1 MDRAQRLIAAGAH
14 GLSILENDRRLKLDT
29 PRKVALRNKIRRNAS
44 RSLRR
49 AVWATLNDLDL
60 SVLHDLAKILK
71 KLNGTKGEPDLDRV
85 SLAFKLTELT
95 LEKKR
100 PPTPDHILWV
110 FRQIYRGLGGVDFGG
125 MAGKLKGGI
134 R

>member
-1 MDRAQRLIAAGAH
+1 MDRAQRLIAAGVR
-14 GLSILENDRRLKLDT
+14 GLSILENDRNLKLDT

-71 KLNGTKGEPDLDRV
+71 KLNGTKGELISTGCRLHSSSPN
-85 SLAFKLTELT
+85 
-95 LEKKR
+95 
-100 PPTPDHILWV
+100 
-110 FRQIYRGLGGVDFGG
+110 
-125 MAGKLKGGI
+125 
-134 R
+134 